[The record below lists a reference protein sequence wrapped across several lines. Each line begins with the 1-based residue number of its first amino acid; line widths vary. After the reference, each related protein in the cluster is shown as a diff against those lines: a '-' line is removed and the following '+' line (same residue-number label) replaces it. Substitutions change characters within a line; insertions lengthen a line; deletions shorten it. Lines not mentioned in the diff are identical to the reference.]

1 MRTIVRALIFFASS
15 CFYMK
20 IKSLVKVKDKFC
32 PIEVEISLV
41 PGLPVIQFLGLPDRV
56 IQESSQRIKSAVQS
70 QGFAF
75 PKAQQVIVNLYPSE
89 LKKNSVGIELAVALG
104 ILVVTDQVSASLL
117 KDYFIYGQL
126 RLNGEV
132 KAPEDMNDLKRTP
145 NLLPLLTGFSDRD
158 HVISRFEISELKQ
171 ISMPVFKEGS
181 HLDLNFERPTNYRD
195 LEVGRDQAELIKI
208 LALGE
213 HSCLL
218 AGPSGS
224 GKTTLAKI
232 VHELL
237 EVPRDMDVEDILI
250 NNDIAYDCKSLWRP
264 LVQPHHNIS
273 SSGLIGG
280 GVPIVKGEL
289 FRAHGGMLILD
300 ELLEFSPSV
309 LESLREP
316 LEEGIIRLRK
326 SRYRETHRA
335 NIMSCATSN
344 LCPCGDWTPENPVI
358 CGRSLGKCRSY
369 LNKLSGPIV
378 DRFQVVFFTKG
389 KLSLDTV
396 HIKSVFEDVLKVREF
411 RKCLAQEKS
420 EFLKVSKNWSLDDL
434 KPYLPSF
441 YMKELFPKELSSR
454 RRLLSTLQVAR
465 TLADINS
472 RIEITPAD
480 IEKAMLYSMRPFDKL
495 KRLNS

>member
-1 MRTIVRALIFFASS
+1 
-15 CFYMK
+15 MK
-20 IKSLVKVKDKFC
+20 INSLVKVKDKFF

-56 IQESSQRIKSAVQS
+56 IQESSQRIKSAIQS

-75 PKAQQVIVNLYPSE
+75 PKSQQVIVNLYPSE

-104 ILVVTDQVSASLL
+104 ILVVTDQISGDLL

-132 KAPEDMNDLKRTP
+132 KAPDDMNDLKRTP
-145 NLLPLLTGFSDRD
+145 DLLPFLTGSSGRD
-158 HVISRFEISELKQ
+158 HVVSRFEINELKQ
-171 ISMPVFKEGS
+171 INRPFFKEGS
-181 HLDLNFERPTNYRD
+181 HLDLEFKRPDHYLD
-195 LEVGRDQAELIKI
+195 LEVSRDQAELIKI

-237 EVPRDMDVEDILI
+237 EEPRPSDVEDILL
-250 NNDIAYDCKSLWRP
+250 NNDISYDCKSLWRP
-264 LVQPHHNIS
+264 IVQPHHNIS
-273 SSGLIGG
+273 ASGLIGG

-300 ELLEFSPSV
+300 ELLEFSPTV

-316 LEEGIIRLRK
+316 LEEGVIRLRK
-326 SRYRETHRA
+326 SRYRETHKA

-358 CGRSLGKCRSY
+358 CGRSLGRCRSY

-378 DRFQVVFFTKG
+378 DRFQIVFFTKG

-396 HIKSVFEDVLKVREF
+396 HIKSIFEEIQKVREF
-411 RKCLAQEKS
+411 RKEQSEVRS
-420 EFLKVSKNWSLDDL
+420 EFLKVAKNWSLNDL
-434 KPYLPSF
+434 KPYLPVF

-465 TLADINS
+465 TLADIAG
-472 RIEITPAD
+472 RIEVLPAD

>member
-1 MRTIVRALIFFASS
+1 
-15 CFYMK
+15 MK

-56 IQESSQRIKSAVQS
+56 IQESSQRIKSAIQS

-104 ILVVTDQVSASLL
+104 ILVVTDQVSANLL

-224 GKTTLAKI
+224 GKTTLARI

-237 EVPRDMDVEDILI
+237 EVPHDMDVEDILI

-420 EFLKVSKNWSLDDL
+420 EFLKVSKNWSLHDL